1 MGLIN
6 IYDTVSNDTTAI
18 RANGRLKNIL
28 PEIDF
33 NHSLILKAGEKLS
46 GDYEVQPEDVIYIR
60 KIPGSSAVMAGIA
73 IAFAVIAVGVG
84 VGSAIYAKRASDE
97 AKAEMEKAQR
107 NAENMAAAV
116 QQLPFIR
123 GAKNRKALGEVVQF
137 IMGSVY
143 NTPYN
148 VTDGFYTIDGA
159 DGINSYY
166 NAVFSAGYGNQKI
179 TQFLLGNENIAHND
193 NGISGIQPFDS
204 NSLYYDSSNSNM
216 VEVRQPGDTLTIANG
231 NQKVSA
237 TYAASE
243 LKHEFGQDAEPVIVQ
258 AAENAMKIQV
268 CIQFSCLRQYN
279 SEAETWQERTAIV
292 RPYWSNDGGTT
303 WTEFFF
309 AGTTSNTF
317 VKNSNRNIRFVI
329 LLLR

>member
-6 IYDTVSNDTTAI
+6 IYDTVSNDITAI
-18 RANGRLKNIL
+18 KANGRLKNIL
-28 PEIDF
+28 TDIDF
-33 NHSLILKAGEKLS
+33 SHSLVLKAGEKLS

-60 KIPGSSAVMAGIA
+60 KIPGFTAVMAGIA
-73 IAFAVIAVGVG
+73 SAFAVIAVGVG

-179 TQFLLGNENIAHND
+179 TQLKTLLIM
-193 NGISGIQPFDS
+193 I
-204 NSLYYDSSNSNM
+204 
-216 VEVRQPGDTLTIANG
+216 
-231 NQKVSA
+231 
-237 TYAASE
+237 
-243 LKHEFGQDAEPVIVQ
+243 
-258 AAENAMKIQV
+258 
-268 CIQFSCLRQYN
+268 
-279 SEAETWQERTAIV
+279 
-292 RPYWSNDGGTT
+292 
-303 WTEFFF
+303 TEFQVF
-309 AGTTSNTF
+309 SL
-317 VKNSNRNIRFVI
+317 SILIPSIMIRAIQIWLRSASLAI
-329 LLLR
+329 LSQLQMEIRK